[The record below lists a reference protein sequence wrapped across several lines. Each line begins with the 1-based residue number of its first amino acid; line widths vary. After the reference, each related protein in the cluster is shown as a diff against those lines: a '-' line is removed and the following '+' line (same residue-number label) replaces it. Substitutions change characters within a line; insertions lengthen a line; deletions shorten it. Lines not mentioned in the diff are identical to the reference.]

1 MNKEKW
7 KGRFCIEV
15 SPIPNI
21 LVIFGAS
28 GDLAN
33 RKLIPALFSLFTKNL
48 LHEKSQIIGYARSQM
63 SDDEFKEKVKKSL
76 SAAFADID
84 KEIINKFIDKLH
96 FVSGQYDKPEAYN
109 NLLLKVEEIENRIDS
124 ETGRIFYLSTPPTI
138 YFTIVEQLGK
148 SGLTDENADGVPW
161 RNVVLEKPFGRDLKS
176 AKELDAQLRSVL
188 NERQIYRID
197 HYLGKETV
205 QNILMLRFANIMFEP
220 IWNNKY
226 IDNVQIMV
234 GESVG
239 VGDRAGYYD
248 SYGHLRDMFQNHI
261 LQMLAL
267 VAMEPPTSFESNH
280 IRNEKVKVLEAI
292 KPFPIDELDK
302 YIVRGQYEKGEIDN
316 EEVKG
321 YLEENNIPADS
332 ATETFVA
339 GKFLIDNW
347 RWKGVPFYMRS
358 GKRMNKRLTEIKITF
373 KNVPHSIFNPIQA
386 EDLSPNVLTLN
397 VQPEEGLALSIQ
409 AKQPGP
415 KLCMGDL
422 TMDFKY
428 NEIFEGHKP
437 EAYERLLLD
446 TMLADQTLFIR
457 SDFIDLSWGLFTPV
471 LEAWENSE
479 HPMYKYKAGSWGPKE
494 ACGLL
499 KQDGF
504 CWCDCN

>member
-1 MNKEKW
+1 MDSNKW
-7 KGRFCIEV
+7 KGKFCIEV

-28 GDLAN
+28 GDLAH

-48 LHEKSQIIGYARSQM
+48 LHQKSKVIGCARSQM
-63 SDDEFKEKVKKSL
+63 SDSEFKNKVEESLLKYIPNLDKSKL
-76 SAAFADID
+76 VEFL
-84 KEIINKFIDKLH
+84 DKLNYI
-96 FVSGQYDKPEAYN
+96 SGQYNEAKTYN
-109 NLLLKVEEIENRIDS
+109 ALLSKIEELEAKINT

-138 YFTIVEQLGK
+138 YFTIVKQLGLSK
-148 SGLTDENADGVPW
+148 LTDENEEGVPW
-161 RNVVLEKPFGRDLKS
+161 RNVVLEKPFGRDLKT
-176 AKELDAQLRSVL
+176 AKELDSQLRSVL

-239 VGDRAGYYD
+239 IGNRAGYYD

-292 KPFPIDELDK
+292 KPFPINELDK
-302 YIVRGQYEKGEIDN
+302 HIVRGQYEKGEVDG
-316 EEVKG
+316 EKVDG
-321 YLEENNIPADS
+321 YLDENNIPEDS
-332 ATETFVA
+332 MTESFVA

-358 GKRMNKRLTEIKITF
+358 GKRMKERLTEIKITF
-373 KNVPHSIFNPIQA
+373 KKVPYSIFNPIQA
-386 EDLSPNVLTLN
+386 EDLSPNILTLN
-397 VQPEEGLALSIQ
+397 VQPDEGLALSIQ

-428 NEIFEGHKP
+428 NEIFGGDKP

-471 LEAWENSE
+471 LEAWEKGN
-479 HPMYKYKAGSWGPKE
+479 HPLYKYKAGSWGPKE
-494 ACGLL
+494 ACKLL
-499 KQDGF
+499 VQDGF